1 MKNNKQGRIIL
12 VTGGTRSGKSSY
24 AESLAQKSDREV
36 TYIATAIPLGEEME
50 DRIKKHRESRP
61 NEWKTLEMFNG
72 ISEEIIKDEY
82 RGNCFL
88 LDCVTIMTTNLMFE
102 DHSIDWDTVGRE
114 YINRIEIRIKKEFNE
129 LLKTARSANQ
139 EFIFVTNELGMGIVP
154 SNRLSRIFR
163 DIAGSVNQLIAKEA
177 DDVYFCVSGIPT
189 KIK

>member
-1 MKNNKQGRIIL
+1 MNNNKQSRIIL

-24 AESLAQKSDREV
+24 AESLAERSDREV

-61 NEWKTLEMFNG
+61 GSWKTLEMFKG
-72 ISEEIIKDEY
+72 ISEEIKNDEY
-82 RGNCFL
+82 NGNCFL

-102 DHSIDWDTVGRE
+102 DLSIDWDTVDRD
-114 YINRIEIRIKKEFNE
+114 YIDNIEIRIKEEFVSIINE
-129 LLKTARSANQ
+129 AREANQ

-163 DIAGSVNQLIAKEA
+163 DIAGSVNQLIAREA
-177 DDVYFCVSGIPT
+177 NDVYFCVSGIPT